1 MYGGYLNV
9 DRQGCGPAAQALGA
23 DAQGV
28 DPLQQL
34 LLHFGVEGVGVGGPG
49 RAKKGPLGQLRRAV
63 KAAANAHAHHNGRTG
78 VGACFCHG
86 LNHKVFDSLGPI
98 GGAEHGN
105 AAHILAT
112 GAFRGHGDLQPVAG
126 HQTDVQDGGGV
137 VLGVYPAQGVRH
149 HGAPEACFQIA
160 LVDACIDRLLQ
171 VSLDVDLLADFEE
184 DAGDACVLADRQLVL
199 LGNFIIFYDLGQNTA
214 SRFPRLPLLTLGDT
228 GPHVLG

>member
-1 MYGGYLNV
+1 MASSAEPSKPPPMPTPTTMGG
-9 DRQGCGPAAQALGA
+9 QGLGPAPATVLTTKSLT
-23 DAQGV
+23 
-28 DPLQQL
+28 P
-34 LLHFGVEGVGVGGPG
+34 
-49 RAKKGPLGQLRRAV
+49 
-63 KAAANAHAHHNGRTG
+63 
-78 VGACFCHG
+78 
-86 LNHKVFDSLGPI
+86 LGPI

-199 LGNFIIFYDLGQNTA
+199 LGNFIIFYDSWTEYREPVPKTPAPDFG
-214 SRFPRLPLLTLGDT
+214 
-228 GPHVLG
+228 